1 MFSYSLKT
9 LETLCK
15 DKEFDAEL
23 AKAKTDKQISQ
34 VFLKYAKKHGL
45 KIGKVKTPEN
55 RKT

>member
-23 AKAKTDKQISQ
+23 AKAKTDKEISQ
-34 VFLKYAKKHGL
+34 VFIKYAKKHGL